1 MRKGELDEASAKVE
15 ALALIKGLRYGA
27 DDYFWINDSHPTMV
41 MHPMKPELDG
51 KDLSG
56 VEDNQGLRLFV
67 AFADL
72 ARGR

>member
-1 MRKGELDEASAKVE
+1 MRKGELDEASAKAE

-51 KDLSG
+51 KDLSR
-56 VEDNQGLRLFV
+56 V
-67 AFADL
+67 
-72 ARGR
+72 